1 MRVKFKAQHP
11 LFGKVANPLPV
22 GHQKRSPYYWWWQYL
37 RRNAAYLECCEAG
50 GKGELANLYADF
62 GDVRD
67 DDFKKWWIGA
77 NRGALLFGEKP
88 LPDTL
93 KELTAPTE
101 WDSTWT
107 PNTVMVVAVP
117 MEMGKRDLQR
127 YFGQLLK
134 KRHKGERG
142 RKALSDTDA
151 STASYPLMRN
161 VTVRALERQ
170 LNVYDAVIASKASPK
185 RVTLAMIGQSLA
197 LVPTAMPHRH
207 DNIYEAAEKRNVMGA
222 TVSRYFKEAE
232 RIIANTAK
240 GQFPNSK

>member
-11 LFGKVANPLPV
+11 LFGTAKKPAPKTGLTN
-22 GHQKRSPYYWWWQYL
+22 SPYYWWWQYL
-37 RRNAAYLECCEAG
+37 RRNVDYLACCEAG
-50 GKGELANLYADF
+50 GKGELANIYADF

-67 DDFKKWWIGA
+67 DDFKKWWIGG

-88 LPDTL
+88 LGISLEEL
-93 KELTAPTE
+93 KSPSDWDPT
-101 WDSTWT
+101 WPSDR
-107 PNTVMVVAVP
+107 VMVVAVP
-117 MEMGKRDLQR
+117 MEMLKRDLQR

-142 RKALSDTDA
+142 RKALSDSDA
-151 STASYPLMRN
+151 STARYPLMRN
-161 VTVRALERQ
+161 LTVRALERQ
-170 LNVYDAVIASKASPK
+170 LSVYDAVIASKTSPK
-185 RVTLAMIGQSLA
+185 RITLAMIGQALK

>member
-1 MRVKFKAQHP
+1 MRVKFKAQYP
-11 LFGKVANPLPV
+11 LFGKATSPLPLRY
-22 GHQKRSPYYWWWQYL
+22 QKRSPYYWWWQYL
-37 RRNAAYLECCEAG
+37 RRNPAYLACCESG
-50 GKGELANLYADF
+50 GKGELSDLFTDF
-62 GDVRD
+62 GDVRA
-67 DDFKKWWIGA
+67 DDFKKWWIGT

-93 KELTAPTE
+93 KELTTTEE

-107 PNTVMVVAVP
+107 PDKVMVVAVP

-142 RKALSDTDA
+142 RKALSDSDA
-151 STASYPLMRN
+151 STARYPLMRN

-170 LNVYDAVIASKASPK
+170 LDVYDAVIAAKTSPK

-207 DNIYEAAEKRNVMGA
+207 DNIYEAAEKRNVMRA
-222 TVSRYFKEAE
+222 TVSRYFKDAQ
-232 RIIANTAK
+232 RIIENTVK